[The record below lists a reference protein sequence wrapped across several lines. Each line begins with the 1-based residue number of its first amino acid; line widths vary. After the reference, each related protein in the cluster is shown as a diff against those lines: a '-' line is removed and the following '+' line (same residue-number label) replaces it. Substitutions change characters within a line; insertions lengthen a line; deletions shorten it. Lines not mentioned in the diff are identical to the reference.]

1 MSISVKVLRPQKCL
15 PERTI
20 HVLYAH
26 NAPIYHE
33 EGSFK
38 TMDEGEEGLFD
49 VILDDPRKQT
59 IKILRDG
66 QLYILRNGKT
76 YDLLGR

>member
-1 MSISVKVLRPQKCL
+1 MSIRVKVLRLQKCL

-20 HVLYAH
+20 HVLYA
-26 NAPIYHE
+26 APIYHE